1 MARKNYQF
9 FQPDRIAKLANL
21 NLLARQAV
29 EGFITGLHK
38 SPHRGFSVEFA
49 EHREYVAGDDLRH
62 LDWQAWGRSDRYLLK
77 QYEQQT
83 NLRAHVLLDVSQS
96 MNYKYT
102 GEQTKFEYGAFLAGA
117 LAYLM
122 TRQQDMV
129 GLTLFDEAVRFE
141 APPASTPAHLDH
153 LFRNLEATAPGGQ
166 TKLADTLHTLAR
178 RLAKRGLIV
187 LISDLYDDPEAVF
200 KALQHFVYHHH
211 QIILFHV
218 MDPAELS
225 LPQRGAKQ
233 FVDLETGEQLQAD
246 PRHIRDAYQDAMEG
260 FISQYRQYCAQQNI
274 EYVLAPTDT
283 PVDRMLLSYLAK
295 RKAVR
300 R

>member
-1 MARKNYQF
+1 MARKNYTF
-9 FQPDRIAKLANL
+9 FQPDRVANLANL

-38 SPHRGFSVEFA
+38 SPHHGFSVEFA

-62 LDWQAWGRSDRYLLK
+62 MDWQAWGRSDRYLVKL
-77 QYEQQT
+77 YEQQT
-83 NLRAHVLLDVSQS
+83 NLRANILMDVSQS
-96 MNYKYT
+96 MNYQHT
-102 GEQTKFEYGAFLAGA
+102 GERSKFEYGAFLAAA

-122 TRQQDMV
+122 TRQQDRV
-129 GLTLFDEAVRFE
+129 GLTLFDETIRFE

-166 TKLADTLHTLAR
+166 TQLAQTLHSLAR
-178 RLAKRGLIV
+178 RLARRGLIV
-187 LISDLYDDPEAVF
+187 LISDLYDDPDAVF
-200 KALQHFVYHHH
+200 KALQHFVYHRH
-211 QIILFHV
+211 QIIIFHV

-225 LPQRGAKQ
+225 LPQHGAKV
-233 FVDLETGEQLQAD
+233 FVDLETGEQLRADARHVQQAY
-246 PRHIRDAYQDAMEG
+246 RHAVDG
-260 FISQYRQYCAQQNI
+260 FISEYRRRCAQQNI
-274 EYVLAPTDT
+274 EYVLATTDT
-283 PVDRMLLSYLAK
+283 PVERMLLNYLAK

>member
-1 MARKNYQF
+1 MARKSYQF
-9 FQPDRIAKLANL
+9 FQHDRVAKLANL

-62 LDWQAWGRSDRYLLK
+62 LDWQAWGLSDRYLLK

-83 NLRAHVLLDVSQS
+83 NLRTHLLLDVSQS
-96 MNYKYT
+96 MNYRYT
-102 GEQTKFEYGAFLAGA
+102 AEQTKFEYGAFLAAA

-129 GLTLFDEAVRFE
+129 GLTLFDETVRFE

-166 TKLADTLHTLAR
+166 TALADTLHALAR

-187 LISDLYDDPEAVF
+187 LISDLYDDPDAVF

-218 MDPAELS
+218 MDPSELS
-225 LPQRGAKQ
+225 LPHRGAKR
-233 FVDLETGEQLQAD
+233 FVDLETGEQLQTD
-246 PRHIRDAYQDAMEG
+246 PRHIRDAYAEAAKA
-260 FISQYRQYCAQQNI
+260 FIGQYRQYCAQQNI